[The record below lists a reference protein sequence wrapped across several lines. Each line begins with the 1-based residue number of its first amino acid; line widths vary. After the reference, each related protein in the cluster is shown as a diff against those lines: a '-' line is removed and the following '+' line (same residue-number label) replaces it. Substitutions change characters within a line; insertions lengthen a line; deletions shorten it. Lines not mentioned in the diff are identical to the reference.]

1 MMKVDKKYYDD
12 AKFDRPEV
20 VKHVVTVCNEVE
32 RTAKKDGNRPWMLAA
47 KRVKSLCLKNY
58 KLCNGY
64 TARFCK
70 EWEEFPSEM
79 IAWILQQFPDGK
91 CKVVR
96 HDKTAD
102 FEPSNITLKPL
113 D

>member
-1 MMKVDKKYYDD
+1 MKVGKDYYDGQ
-12 AKFDRPEV
+12 KFHSPGV
-20 VKHVVTVCNEVE
+20 VDHVVTWCNAHMRGFKGKAHPEFLV
-32 RTAKKDGNRPWMLAA
+32 A
-47 KRVKSLCLKNY
+47 KRIKSLCLKNY
-58 KLCNGY
+58 KKIKGS

-70 EWEEFPSEM
+70 EWEESPKAM
-79 IAWILQQFPDGK
+79 MDWVLQQFPDGK
-91 CKVVR
+91 CKIVR

>member
-1 MMKVDKKYYDD
+1 MKVTKDYYDSERFHCPGIV
-12 AKFDRPEV
+12 AHIVTWANAHMRGFKSRSHPEFLV
-20 VKHVVTVCNEVE
+20 
-32 RTAKKDGNRPWMLAA
+32 A
-47 KRVKSLCLKNY
+47 KRIKSLCLKNY
-58 KLCNGY
+58 KISRGS

-70 EWEEFPSEM
+70 PWEEQPQAMME
-79 IAWILQQFPDGK
+79 WILKEFPDGK
-91 CKVVR
+91 CKLVR